1 MEERDLVAPRAGPGL
16 LVDEVDAEVAG
27 AVERPR
33 EVVGR
38 ERDVVDPRSLAVEVV
53 GDGPALGGLEQFE
66 VPAVGQFEEDH
77 PHPVE
82 RLLVDDR
89 PFEQLREQVGEVG
102 GVARGDAGVIE
113 AHESPLGRRR
123 LIRIE
128 RGGSR
133 RESIRS
139 RGRPDGKLWV
149 IAPET
154 SERTVSDQRTD
165 VPTEQKTS
173 RNVLDTILEGALHE
187 MNRERSGL
195 LLSGLSAGLDI
206 GFGPLMMAVVLT
218 LSPAGFGDLTT
229 ELLLASVY
237 SIGFMFVILGRSE
250 LFTEHTTLAVIPVL
264 DGQASLRD
272 LGRLWG
278 LVYVGNLVGGLLFT
292 LLVILLM
299 PELGV
304 VTPAA
309 FETIATKL
317 VSHDLPWLFV
327 GGVFAGWL
335 MGLLAWLIT
344 AAQETTSRL
353 ILVLIVTGTIGLLH
367 LPHSIAGNVE
377 VLFGLFMSPTITLA
391 DYVGFLVLAT
401 IGNAFGGA
409 VFVALLKYGH
419 VVRGAS

>member
-1 MEERDLVAPRAGPGL
+1 M
-16 LVDEVDAEVAG
+16 
-27 AVERPR
+27 
-33 EVVGR
+33 
-38 ERDVVDPRSLAVEVV
+38 
-53 GDGPALGGLEQFE
+53 
-66 VPAVGQFEEDH
+66 
-77 PHPVE
+77 
-82 RLLVDDR
+82 
-89 PFEQLREQVGEVG
+89 
-102 GVARGDAGVIE
+102 
-113 AHESPLGRRR
+113 
-123 LIRIE
+123 
-128 RGGSR
+128 
-133 RESIRS
+133 
-139 RGRPDGKLWV
+139 
-149 IAPET
+149 
-154 SERTVSDQRTD
+154 SDQSAD
-165 VPTEQKTS
+165 APTEQKTS
-173 RNVLDTILEGALHE
+173 RSVLDSILETALHE

-195 LLSGLSAGLDI
+195 LLSGVSAGLDI

-278 LVYVGNLVGGLLFT
+278 LVYAGNLVGGLLFT
-292 LLVILLM
+292 QLVVLLM
-299 PELGV
+299 PGLGV
-304 VTPAA
+304 VSPDA
-309 FETIATKL
+309 FAEIAIKL

-353 ILVLIVTGTIGLLH
+353 ILVWVVAGTIGLLH

-377 VLFGLFMSPTITLA
+377 VLFGLFVSPAVTLT
-391 DYVGFLVLAT
+391 DYLWFLGLAT
-401 IGNAFGGA
+401 VGNAVGGS

-419 VVRGAS
+419 VVRGAN

>member
-1 MEERDLVAPRAGPGL
+1 L
-16 LVDEVDAEVAG
+16 G
-27 AVERPR
+27 AVER
-33 EVVGR
+33 E
-38 ERDVVDPRSLAVEVV
+38 
-53 GDGPALGGLEQFE
+53 
-66 VPAVGQFEEDH
+66 
-77 PHPVE
+77 
-82 RLLVDDR
+82 
-89 PFEQLREQVGEVG
+89 
-102 GVARGDAGVIE
+102 
-113 AHESPLGRRR
+113 
-123 LIRIE
+123 IE
-128 RGGSR
+128 R
-133 RESIRS
+133 
-139 RGRPDGKLWV
+139 V
-149 IAPET
+149 
-154 SERTVSDQRTD
+154 VSDQSPD
-165 VPTEQKTS
+165 AQTEQMTS
-173 RNVLDTILEGALHE
+173 RTVLDTILEGALHE

-206 GFGPLMMAVVLT
+206 GFGPLMMAVILT
-218 LSPAGFGDLTT
+218 LSPGGFGDLTT

-264 DGQASLRD
+264 DRQASLRD

-309 FETIATKL
+309 FETIALKL
-317 VSHDLPWLFV
+317 VDHDLPWLFV

-335 MGLLAWLIT
+335 MGLLAWLVT

-353 ILVLIVTGTIGLLH
+353 ILVLVVTGTIGLLH

-377 VLFGLFMSPTITLA
+377 VLFGLFMSPAITPA

-419 VVRGAS
+419 VVRGAN